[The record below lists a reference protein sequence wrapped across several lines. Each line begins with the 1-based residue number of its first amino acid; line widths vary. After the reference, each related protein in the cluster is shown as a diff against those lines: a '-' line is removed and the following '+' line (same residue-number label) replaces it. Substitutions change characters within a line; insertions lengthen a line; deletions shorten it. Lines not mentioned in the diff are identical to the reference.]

1 MSTIVGNIVLQAKA
15 SDPGVP
21 SHVVASSLAVV
32 VGAIVCFLGVIR
44 LGRIVEFI
52 SLPAVSAF
60 ITGSSISIAVG
71 QLPTLVGT
79 SSRFNTRDAA
89 YLVFINWFRWWDHWT
104 LDAAIGITALVMLY
118 LIRAIFNYLSKIQPN
133 RKKTWFFCNTLRSV
147 FVILLYTLIGWASNR
162 DLGFDQA
169 SKAKFSILGP
179 VPRGFTTH
187 EPPVIS
193 QRVFATY
200 STQIPISVIVLLIE
214 HISIAKSFG
223 RINNYTI
230 NPSQEL
236 VAIGVTNLLGPF
248 LGAYP
253 ATGSFSRTAIKSKA
267 GVRTPFAGVIT
278 ALVVLL
284 AIYALPAVFF
294 YIPNAALA
302 AIIIHAVGDLIT
314 PPNTVYQF
322 WKISP
327 IEVVIFFA
335 GVIVTIFTTIEIGIY
350 VTVISSFVLQ
360 IWRLLFVKGRFLGKL
375 QVHSVVAEHIPSQSK
390 NGGASSTRPDNDP
403 DKSARSVFV
412 PLEHNDGS
420 NPNHIVKHPYP
431 GIFIYR
437 FSEGYTYASASAYL
451 DEFVQTIFANTR
463 RTDPS
468 TFGRPGDRPW
478 NDPAPRRG
486 KPVQTHDDKPT
497 LKAVILDFASVNN
510 TDLTSVQ
517 SLIDVRNQLDRYAQ
531 PHAVQWHFANIH
543 NRWTKRALAAAGFG
557 YPTPEPTDGFHRW
570 KPVFSVAEI
579 GGEESAAAAA
589 EEHLNKQELLRRPS
603 QKDVETG
610 HREIDFAAKDSSSD
624 NSLDREITRSK
635 AYNAGLNNKIASVQ
649 GLNRPLFHIDL
660 TAALQSAVSN
670 VQRFHPNEDAEYIDQ
685 QEGWKPE
692 KNI

>member
-1 MSTIVGNIVLQAKA
+1 MSTIVGNIVTQAKVI
-15 SDPGVP
+15 DPNVP
-21 SHVVASSLAVV
+21 SHVVASSLAVICGAV
-32 VGAIVCFLGVIR
+32 VFGIGVLR

-52 SLPAVSAF
+52 SLPAVTAF
-60 ITGSSISIAVG
+60 ITGSSINIAVG
-71 QLPTLVGT
+71 QVPTLLGI
-79 SSRFNTRDAA
+79 SSRFNTRDST
-89 YLVFINWFRWWDHWT
+89 YLVFINSFRWLDHCT
-104 LDAAIGITALVMLY
+104 LDAAIGITSLAMLY
-118 LIRAIFNYLSKIQPN
+118 IIRAIFNYLGKVQPA
-133 RKKTWFFCNTLRSV
+133 RRKTWFFCNTLRSV
-147 FVILLYTLIGWASNR
+147 FVILLYTLIGWAANR
-162 DLGFDQA
+162 NLNYGQA
-169 SKAKFSILGP
+169 AQAKFAILGP

-187 EPPVIS
+187 EAPILSPQVIN
-193 QRVFATY
+193 TY
-200 STQIPISVIVLLIE
+200 VSQIPISVIVLLIE

-302 AIIIHAVGDLIT
+302 GIIIHAVGDLIT

-327 IEVVIFFA
+327 IEVVVFFA
-335 GVIVTIFTTIEIGIY
+335 GVIVTVFTTIEIGIY
-350 VTVISSFVLQ
+350 VTVTTSFAIQ
-360 IWRLLFVKGRFLGKL
+360 IWRMFFVKGRFLGKL
-375 QVHSVVAEHIPSQSK
+375 KVHSVIGEHISSQAK
-390 NGGASSTRPDNDP
+390 DGTTTNEHPTNDP
-403 DKSARSVFV
+403 DRSTRNIFV

-420 NPNHIVKHPYP
+420 NPGHVIDHPYP

-437 FSEGYTYASASAYL
+437 FSEGFNYPSASAYL
-451 DEFVQTIFANTR
+451 DQFVAEIFANTR

-468 TFGRPGDRPW
+468 AFGRPGDRPW

-486 KPVQTHDDKPT
+486 KKLEVHQERPT
-497 LKAVILDFASVNN
+497 LKAVILDFATVNN

-517 SLIDVRNQLDRYAQ
+517 SLIDVRNQLDKYAR
-531 PHAVQWHFANIH
+531 PHSVQWHFANIH
-543 NRWTKRALAAAGFG
+543 NRWTKRALASAGFG

-579 GGEESAAAAA
+579 GGSQSAAEAA
-589 EEHLNKQELLRRPS
+589 EEQANKRELLRRPS
-603 QKDVETG
+603 QKDIETG

-635 AYNAGLNNKIASVQ
+635 AYNAGLNNKTAPVH

-660 TAALQSAVSN
+660 TAALQSAISN
-670 VQRFHPNEDAEYIDQ
+670 VQRFHPGEDTDLIENDSD
-685 QEGWKPE
+685 WKHE
-692 KNI
+692 RSA